1 MRVCVAKV
9 MLVMGAPFGFG
20 VRVKKSKQAKG
31 VIIKRTVGALESI
44 FGAPFWAN
52 RKSADPASAE
62 NSKFV

>member
-1 MRVCVAKV
+1 MFRVVKLICV
-9 MLVMGAPFGFG
+9 GD
-20 VRVKKSKQAKG
+20 KG

-62 NSKFV
+62 KCKLSIKRTIRESLK